1 MQITQLNL
9 SDDIIDL
16 GVGQPDP
23 SLLPLAVL
31 SQAATHRLTQ
41 PDASLLQYGMEQGNE
56 YFRRSLAQLL
66 SDGYGVSVEPDRLF
80 ITAGAT
86 SGLDLVCTRFTK
98 PGDTVFVE
106 EPTYF
111 LALRLFADR
120 RLNVVGLPTD
130 ENGLVVGA
138 LEEKLSEI
146 RPAFLYTVPTFH
158 NPSGVTLT
166 ASRREQLARLSEQ
179 YGFYVV
185 ADEVYH
191 LLAYTT
197 VPPPPMV

>member
-9 SDDIIDL
+9 SDEIIDL

-31 SQAATHRLTQ
+31 NQAAMHRLSQ

-56 YFRRSLAQLL
+56 YFRRSLAQFIG
-66 SDGYGVSVEPDRLF
+66 DGYGMSVDPDRLF
-80 ITAGAT
+80 ITAGAS
-86 SGLDLVCTRFTK
+86 SGLDLVCARFTN

-120 RLNVVGLPTD
+120 GLNVVGLPTD
-130 ENGLVVGA
+130 ENGLVVEA
-138 LEEKLSEI
+138 LEEKLAEI
-146 RPAFLYTVPTFH
+146 RPAFFYTVPTFH
-158 NPSGVTLT
+158 NPSGVT
-166 ASRREQLARLSEQ
+166 
-179 YGFYVV
+179 
-185 ADEVYH
+185 
-191 LLAYTT
+191 
-197 VPPPPMV
+197 

>member
-80 ITAGAT
+80 ITVGAT
-86 SGLDLVCTRFTK
+86 RGLDLVCT
-98 PGDTVFVE
+98 
-106 EPTYF
+106 
-111 LALRLFADR
+111 
-120 RLNVVGLPTD
+120 
-130 ENGLVVGA
+130 
-138 LEEKLSEI
+138 
-146 RPAFLYTVPTFH
+146 
-158 NPSGVTLT
+158 
-166 ASRREQLARLSEQ
+166 
-179 YGFYVV
+179 
-185 ADEVYH
+185 
-191 LLAYTT
+191 
-197 VPPPPMV
+197 

>member
-1 MQITQLNL
+1 MQITQLDL
-9 SDDIIDL
+9 SDEIVDL

-31 SQAATHRLTQ
+31 SKAAKHRLTE

-56 YFRRSLAQLL
+56 YFRRSLAQFI
-66 SDGYGVSVEPDRLF
+66 SDGYGVPVDPDRLF

-86 SGLDLVCTRFTK
+86 SGLDLVCARFTN

-130 ENGLVVGA
+130 ENGLIVEARVRLASPMPAGVPLITGA
-138 LEEKLSEI
+138 AFALATVSVNAASDAESWPSLTEI
-146 RPAFLYTVPTFH
+146 RI
-158 NPSGVTLT
+158 
-166 ASRREQLARLSEQ
+166 
-179 YGFYVV
+179 
-185 ADEVYH
+185 
-191 LLAYTT
+191 LL
-197 VPPPPMV
+197 